1 MRKYNM
7 DFYERSGEC
16 LSIKNTLRQIAKK
29 NGYDSEYELLR
40 DYGIVPTVRMPNHKK
55 IELIP
60 LLLRHLKG
68 QK

>member
-1 MRKYNM
+1 M
-7 DFYERSGEC
+7 
-16 LSIKNTLRQIAKK
+16 SIKNTLRQIAKK